1 VSVDISAFIEARWY
15 TPATGRRVDYIV
27 LHDMEMGETVHTA
40 EDCAHMFA
48 NLGPDRKASA
58 HFAVDSNSIVQ
69 CVREKD
75 IAYHAPP
82 NLHSIGVE
90 HAGFAR

>member
-1 VSVDISAFIEARWY
+1 MSVDISAFIEARWY
-15 TPATGRRVDYIV
+15 TVSSGRRIDFIV
-27 LHDMEMGETVHTA
+27 IHDMEMPETVHTA
-40 EDCAHMFA
+40 EDCANMFA

-58 HFAVDSNSIVQ
+58 HYTVDSDSIVQ

-82 NLHSIGVE
+82 NTHSIGVE
-90 HAGFAR
+90 HAGVAR